1 MSAACP
7 PDLVDLAGRLADAAA
22 AIVRPRFRVPIAVD
36 IKSDASPVT
45 EADRE
50 AELAMR
56 RLIETERPDHGVQ
69 GEEFGDRDGVGE
81 WHWILDPIDGTKSFV
96 TGSTMF
102 GTLIALT
109 HRGEAALGLLDQPI
123 TNERWL
129 AHGDTPTT
137 LNGNPVQSRACGQL
151 SEAVV
156 FTSGLEYYRSDDKRA
171 AFDRL
176 YDATRFTR
184 FSGDCY
190 AVGLL
195 AMGFVDIVIEGAMH
209 VHDFAALVPIVE
221 NAGGRISDWQ
231 GRPLDMQNP
240 SEVIAVGDPALH
252 EAVIDMLAG

>member
-1 MSAACP
+1 MAAACP
-7 PDLVDLAGRLADAAA
+7 PDLIDFAARLADAAA
-22 AIVRPRFRVPIAVD
+22 DVIRPRFRVPIAVD

-45 EADRE
+45 EADRA

-56 RLIETERPDHGVQ
+56 RLIEAERPDDGVQ
-69 GEEFGDRDGVGE
+69 GEEFGHRDGAGD

-109 HRGEAALGLLDQPI
+109 YRGEAALGLMHQPV

-129 AHGDTPTT
+129 AHGAAPTT
-137 LNGNPVQSRACGQL
+137 LNGDPVRGRACDRLGD
-151 SEAVV
+151 AVV
-156 FTSGLEYYRSDDKRA
+156 FTSGLEYYRDGDNRA
-171 AFDRL
+171 VFERL
-176 YDATRFTR
+176 HDATRFTR

-195 AMGFVDIVIEGAMH
+195 AMGFVDIVIEGTMH

-231 GRPLDMQNP
+231 GRPLDMRRP
-240 SEVIAVGDPALH
+240 SEVVAVGDPALH
-252 EAVIDMLAG
+252 EAVIDVLAR